1 MLTIP
6 RTFPLSLCN
15 NPSPSTSTNETTV
28 IMPKS
33 KSTSKPSGRANPLA
47 KKNKVKRPQVQVT
60 YEDGQ
65 SRPSVLSVPRKAKDL
80 KGKGKDVVEP
90 ESEVEDDE
98 DEEEEDVKPIIVK
111 EEDGDFQTAFE
122 QSVSSTTS
130 GTSSADFIII
140 AGSYEKNL
148 YGIEGTFISPLHE
161 DGTHDTGAE
170 PELKLVPSFIFPAHL
185 ACIKS
190 LSVSQGAKWL
200 VTGSDDE
207 YIKVWDLRRRKEI
220 GMLNQHVGKSP
231 RILTS
236 LQSLEHISLNPDLS
250 ICFVCRHHHLPNIP
264 LPLPPPLN
272 LGRCHHHSLQDP
284 GLGTSPDAQR
294 PHWACQLCRRAS

>member
-1 MLTIP
+1 VRATYTTTLYTNDRYFPPISPQQTLTLII
-6 RTFPLSLCN
+6 
-15 NPSPSTSTNETTV
+15 TNETTV
-28 IMPKS
+28 TMPKS

-65 SRPSVLSVPRKAKDL
+65 SRPNVLSVPRKAKDL

-90 ESEVEDDE
+90 ESEVEEDE

-220 GMLNQHVGKSP
+220 GMLNQHVGESRLSIIVP
-231 RILTS
+231 S
-236 LQSLEHISLNPDLS
+236 LQVSFI
-250 ICFVCRHHHLPNIP
+250 
-264 LPLPPPLN
+264 
-272 LGRCHHHSLQDP
+272 
-284 GLGTSPDAQR
+284 
-294 PHWACQLCRRAS
+294 